1 MKRAAV
7 VLLVLVLAL
16 VFSGAAFGAE
26 KKAEKKPDATLKLT
40 EGQVALGI
48 GWSWGKGVLTYKG
61 KEYPFKVDGITVG
74 DIGVTK
80 AEAEGKVYNLK
91 KLSDIEGSFT
101 SAGAEATLGLGAG
114 ATAMKNDAG
123 VVIHLFPKTKGANLK
138 LAGGGVKIT
147 LEKTK

>member
-7 VLLVLVLAL
+7 VALVLVLAL

-48 GWSWGKGVLTYKG
+48 GWNWGKGVLTFKG
-61 KEYPFKVDGITVG
+61 KEYPFKVDGVTVG
-74 DIGVTK
+74 DVGVTK

-91 KLSDIEGSFT
+91 KLSDFEGAFT

-123 VVIHLFPKTKGANLK
+123 VVVHLFPKTKGANLK
-138 LAGGGVKIT
+138 LAGGGVKFT